1 MITIKGGKDGLRM
14 LIDEEGDWAE
24 VLTALH
30 AKLDQAGSFFVGA
43 RLVVEVGERLVN
55 EQHLSHML
63 EMMKQQGLQP
73 ELLQATTRES
83 RDAARAVGLATRP
96 TPQVAV
102 ASGTPGSDSESTLL
116 FRTVRSGQVVRHHG
130 HITLIGDVNAG
141 AQMIAGGSIVVWGH
155 IRGLVHAGAL
165 GDVYAVVCA
174 LNLCPTQLRIANLIA
189 RTPEDEETPV
199 QIPEIAHIE
208 GEYIV
213 VEPWDEYKRG
223 G

>member
-14 LIDEEGDWAE
+14 LIDEEGDWSE
-24 VLTALH
+24 VLTSLH

-55 EQHLSHML
+55 EQQLSHML
-63 EMMKQQGLQP
+63 EVMEQQGLQP

-83 RDAARAVGLATRP
+83 RDAARAVGLSTRP

-102 ASGTPGSDSESTLL
+102 ASGTPGSDSDSTLL
-116 FRTVRSGQVVRHHG
+116 CRTVRSGQVVRHHG

-141 AQMIAGGSIVVWGH
+141 AQIIAGGSIVVWGH

-165 GDVYAVVCA
+165 GDVHAVVCA

-199 QIPEIAHIE
+199 QIPEIAYIE